1 MSRPLRIEF
10 PGAVYHITSRGNG
23 KQKIFFKDNDRKIFL
38 SLLWEV
44 VEREKW
50 ICYAYCLMDN
60 HYHLLIETKR
70 ANLSRGMRELNGV
83 YAQKL
88 NYIKDSV
95 GHVFQSRYKSI
106 LVEKDNYL
114 LELCRYIALNPV
126 RAGIVEQPEDWKW
139 SSYRATLGLI
149 ETPKHLNVLWV
160 LNNFDEDIEKSRKKY
175 EKFVLEGME
184 KESPWSEL
192 RGRVFLGSK
201 QFMEKH
207 EERLSQKKTE
217 KEITKEERF
226 ANRPSL
232 DEIFKNIKTKK
243 KRNREI
249 YKAYEKH
256 RYSLKEIGDYF
267 DIHYSTV
274 SRIIKKIKEEGRDK
288 KSKNNKKQDLTP
300 IKRIR
305 I

>member
-38 SLLWEV
+38 NLLWEV

-60 HYHLLIETKR
+60 HYHLLVETR
-70 ANLSRGMRELNGV
+70 RPNLSRGMRELNGI

-88 NYIKDSV
+88 NYIRNSV

-126 RAGIVEQPEDWKW
+126 RAGIVENPEDWKW
-139 SSYRATLGLI
+139 SSYRATLGLT
-149 ETPKHLNVLWV
+149 EPPKHLNISRILK
-160 LNNFDEDIEKSRKKY
+160 NFDGSIKKSKEDY
-175 EKFVLEGME
+175 EKFVLEGIG

-192 RGRVFLGSK
+192 RGRVILGSK
-201 QFMEKH
+201 RFMEKH
-207 EERLSQKKTE
+207 EGRLSQKKTE
-217 KEITKEERF
+217 KEIAKVERF
-226 ANRPSL
+226 ASRPSL
-232 DEIFKNIKTKK
+232 DEIFKGITTKK
-243 KRNREI
+243 KRNKEI

-267 DIHYSTV
+267 NIHYSTV
-274 SRIIKKIKEEGRDK
+274 SRIVKKTKEEREIEN
-288 KSKNNKKQDLTP
+288 SKNKT
-300 IKRIR
+300 
-305 I
+305 

>member
-23 KQKIFFKDNDRKIFL
+23 KQKIFFKDIDRKIFL
-38 SLLWEV
+38 NLLWEV

-50 ICYAYCLMDN
+50 VCYAYCLMDN

-88 NYIKDSV
+88 NYIRNSV

-106 LVEKDNYL
+106 LVQKDNYL

-126 RAGIVEQPEDWKW
+126 RAGIVEKPEDWEW
-139 SSYRATLGLI
+139 GSYRATLGLI
-149 ETPKHLNVLWV
+149 EPPKYLNVSWV
-160 LNNFDEDIEKSRKKY
+160 LKNFDEDIKKGRKKY
-175 EKFVLEGME
+175 AKFVFEGIGG
-184 KESPWSEL
+184 ESPWSEL

-201 QFMEKH
+201 RFMEKH
-207 EERLSQKKTE
+207 EVRLSQKVEE
-217 KEITKEERF
+217 KEIAKEERF

-232 DEIFKNIKTKK
+232 NETFKGITTKE
-243 KRNREI
+243 KRNKKI
-249 YKAYEKH
+249 YKAYEKY
-256 RYSLKEIGDYF
+256 RYSLKEIGDF
-267 DIHYSTV
+267 FNIHYSTV
-274 SRIIKKIKEEGRDK
+274 SRIIKKIKEERENK
-288 KSKNNKKQDLTP
+288 NSKNKT
-300 IKRIR
+300 
-305 I
+305 

>member
-23 KQKIFFKDNDRKIFL
+23 KQKIFFKDIDRKIFL
-38 SLLWEV
+38 NLLWEV

-50 ICYAYCLMDN
+50 VCYAYCLMDN
-60 HYHLLIETKR
+60 HYHLLVETR
-70 ANLSRGMRELNGV
+70 RPNLSRGMRELNGV

-88 NYIKDSV
+88 NYIRNSV

-106 LVEKDNYL
+106 LVQKDNYL

-126 RAGIVEQPEDWKW
+126 RAGIVENPEDWKW

-149 ETPKHLNVLWV
+149 EAPKHLNISWV
-160 LNNFDEDIEKSRKKY
+160 LKNFDENDKKGRKKY
-175 EKFVLEGME
+175 EKFVLEGIG
-184 KESPWSEL
+184 KESPWNEL

-201 QFMEKH
+201 RFMEKH
-207 EERLSQKKTE
+207 EGRLSQKLE
-217 KEITKEERF
+217 EQEIAKEERF

-232 DEIFKNIKTKK
+232 EEIFKNVKTKE
-243 KRNREI
+243 KRNEKI
-249 YKAYEKH
+249 YKAYEEY
-256 RYSLKEIGDYF
+256 RYSLKEIGDFF

-274 SRIIKKIKEEGRDK
+274 SRIIKKEKEERENEN
-288 KSKNNKKQDLTP
+288 SKNKT
-300 IKRIR
+300 
-305 I
+305 

>member
-23 KQKIFFKDNDRKIFL
+23 KQKIFFEDNDRKIFL

-60 HYHLLIETKR
+60 HYHLLIETAR
-70 ANLSRGMRELNGV
+70 PNLSRGMRELNGV

-88 NYIKDSV
+88 NYIRESV

-126 RAGIVEQPEDWKW
+126 RAGMVENPQDWKW
-139 SSYRATLGLI
+139 SSYRATLGLT
-149 ETPKHLNVLWV
+149 ESPKHLNTSWV
-160 LNNFDEDIEKSRKKY
+160 LENFDEDIKKSKQKY
-175 EKFVLEGME
+175 EKFVYEGIG
-184 KESPWSEL
+184 KESPWREL
-192 RGRVFLGSK
+192 RGRIFLGSK
-201 QFMEKH
+201 RFMEKH
-207 EERLSQKKTE
+207 EERLTQKK
-217 KEITKEERF
+217 KEREIAKIERF

-232 DEIFKNIKTKK
+232 EEIFKDVNTKQNRNK
-243 KRNREI
+243 KV
-249 YKAYEKH
+249 YKASEEY
-256 RYSLKEIGDYF
+256 RYSLKEIGDF
-267 DIHYSTV
+267 ANIHYSTV
-274 SRIIKKIKEEGRDK
+274 SRIVKKIKEERK
-288 KSKNNKKQDLTP
+288 TKNSKNKT
-300 IKRIR
+300 
-305 I
+305 